1 MNIIDTLKEVSTNNM
16 LREILVIYILDK
28 KLIYRMYE
36 EFLETSK
43 KKGNIPIGKWAKV
56 KRRTRSKLLEKIVT
70 VEIREI
76 QIKIRNF
83 NPSGE
88 QN

>member
-1 MNIIDTLKEVSTNNM
+1 
-16 LREILVIYILDK
+16 
-28 KLIYRMYE
+28 MYE

-76 QIKIRNF
+76 QTFK
-83 NPSGE
+83 
-88 QN
+88 Q